1 METAITVAMVL
12 WTILAI
18 GGILGVSAI
27 IYIILSIIG
36 EGFKH

>member
-1 METAITVAMVL
+1 MGTAITVGMFAWAMLV
-12 WTILAI
+12 I
-18 GGILGVSAI
+18 GGIVGVLAV